1 MVEGDTGNATAEFVV
16 TLAAASE
23 TDITVNYRTLD
34 GTATAGID
42 YQSVSGQL
50 TIPAGEL
57 SGAIVVPVLG
67 DGNPENDETFY
78 VELSAVTGGEITT
91 TTGTA
96 TLRNDDFSAGDLFE
110 YVTVTDWG
118 SGFTGEI
125 TLTNNGNTAWDG
137 WTVEFEWDHQITQVW
152 SASLTATTG
161 DRYTIRNAGWNGSVA
176 PGQTVSF
183 GFNGTSGNVTSTPQ
197 NVTINGNPVGDGT
210 AIPVPVE
217 LSVGSAT
224 ATESTEEGQVLTFP
238 VTLSRPLTSAEEVT
252 VVYATASESATAG
265 EDFEAVEGQLTFVA
279 GQITAGIQV
288 PILDDD
294 IFEGDETF
302 RLFFEEI
309 TGAVPVATETQG
321 IILDNDAVAPS
332 PSVDWQVTSQ
342 WSTGFVAQIVIT
354 NPDTQVWEDWVLEFD
369 SEAEITSIWG
379 AEIIERTGTRYRI
392 RPAAWNQQISPDG
405 SVTLGYQVSA
415 NTLAEPTHI
424 ELTPHLQNLG

>member
-1 MVEGDTGNATAEFVV
+1 
-16 TLAAASE
+16 
-23 TDITVNYRTLD
+23 
-34 GTATAGID
+34 
-42 YQSVSGQL
+42 
-50 TIPAGEL
+50 
-57 SGAIVVPVLG
+57 VLG

-78 VELSAVTGGEITT
+78 LELSTGSDGEI

-125 TLTNNGNTAWDG
+125 TLTNNGHTAWDG
-137 WTVEFEWDHQITQVW
+137 WTVEFEWDHQLTQVW

-197 NVTINGNPVGDGT
+197 NVTINGTPVGDGT
-210 AIPVPVE
+210 AIPAPVE

-252 VVYATASESATAG
+252 VVYATASDSATAG
-265 EDFEAVEGQLTFVA
+265 EDFEAVEGQLTFAA

-294 IFEGDETF
+294 MIEGDETF
-302 RLFFEEI
+302 RLILGEI
-309 TGAVPVATETQG
+309 TGAVPVAADAQG
-321 IILDNDAVAPS
+321 IILDNDAVAAS

-342 WSTGFVAQIVIT
+342 WDTGFVAQIVIT
-354 NPDTQVWEDWVLEFD
+354 NPDAEVWKDWVLEFD

-392 RPAAWNQQISPDG
+392 RPALWNQQVSPDG

-415 NTLAEPTHI
+415 NTLVEPTNI
-424 ELTPHLQNLG
+424 GLTPHLQN